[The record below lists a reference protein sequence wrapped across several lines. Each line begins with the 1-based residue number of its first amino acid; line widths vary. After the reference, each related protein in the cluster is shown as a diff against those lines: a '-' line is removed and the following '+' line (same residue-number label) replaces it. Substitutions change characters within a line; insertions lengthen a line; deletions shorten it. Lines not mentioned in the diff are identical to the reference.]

1 MTNLNHFLS
10 VVIILSQ
17 ISKEDATMVAIP
29 DAVRCWTGERVY
41 THFTVNP
48 NTNEV
53 SGIRYPVEA
62 VKEWSKELLNSCS
75 KVNSGKP
82 GNAVIDE
89 ATDAEAFWRFNS
101 EVSLQNVLMY
111 LHLIQDRCYDDY
123 IRILIDTRKKYDDI
137 FVFDGKTL
145 SGNDLRGK
153 GEMRWQGE
161 GLLNQLDTQVFVRL
175 AKVYY
180 EKTGIL
186 VSRQWIEDLIKPAFY
201 KAYSKEL
208 AENTVRF
215 LNISDYADEMIS
227 TKNFDVSGWPVSN
240 RVADQFVQILFT
252 HIQMVISRFSDY
264 LK

>member
-1 MTNLNHFLS
+1 
-10 VVIILSQ
+10 
-17 ISKEDATMVAIP
+17 
-29 DAVRCWTGERVY
+29 
-41 THFTVNP
+41 
-48 NTNEV
+48 
-53 SGIRYPVEA
+53 
-62 VKEWSKELLNSCS
+62 
-75 KVNSGKP
+75 
-82 GNAVIDE
+82 
-89 ATDAEAFWRFNS
+89 
-101 EVSLQNVLMY
+101 
-111 LHLIQDRCYDDY
+111 
-123 IRILIDTRKKYDDI
+123 
-137 FVFDGKTL
+137 
-145 SGNDLRGK
+145 
-153 GEMRWQGE
+153 MRWQGE